1 VASVVGVNR
10 RHPHTRAA
18 VEYRLRSTSG
28 RLDRARR
35 YRDEAIVDAHEF
47 GLPARRIAELTG
59 LTHPTV
65 MRTVRRWEDAEP
77 T

>member
-1 VASVVGVNR
+1 VNPR
-10 RHPHTRAA
+10 RRYPHTRAA
-18 VEYRLRSTSG
+18 AEHRLRATASA
-28 RLDRARR
+28 LDRAFAE
-35 YRDEAIVDAHEF
+35 RDGAILDAAEF

-65 MRTVRRWEDAEP
+65 MRTVRRWEDADP